1 MKKILATVLS
11 VFACSGAIAGCP
23 SEATINIESST
34 YSGAYNIEIRSG
46 TRPGSKIVGTKNLE
60 GNGTAV
66 FSEICAG
73 KYFFAFG
80 IPKSDE
86 VNITQYFDVQNNG
99 DSYSNPVI
107 TVFYTRTLAKGHKVG
122 KSKRRD
128 L

>member
-1 MKKILATVLS
+1 MKIIIVAALCLIASSSVL
-11 VFACSGAIAGCP
+11 AGCP

-34 YSGAYNIEIRSG
+34 YSGAYNIEMRSG

-66 FSEICAG
+66 FNEICAG
-73 KYFFAFG
+73 NYFFAFG

-107 TVFYTRTLAKGHKVG
+107 TVFYTRTSAKGHKVG